1 MASTLQHLTIAR
13 RINDIYF
20 NFKGNEL
27 SEFLL
32 GSIVCDAPKKDI
44 TKNITTGI
52 KMPDTLERKSAR
64 AYTHYLRPSTNENKK
79 EIFISSEIAS
89 IYGYNPV
96 DDNANSVICY
106 EQFCPM
112 IKYFINKYYDY
123 FKEPFMI
130 GYLIHLIT
138 DDLYFRVI
146 TPMIINDNIESINS
160 FINEKYFS
168 LGYKKKEYISNGE
181 YLAWTHHFLYED
193 YNKYNTILTIKYENK
208 IPDFYNL
215 SRYLRNWEESNKSF
229 KPSMIED
236 LNDTESMISFIE
248 NANNL
253 AKNIRLIKQNIKFN
267 NAIKNQTLYYITY
280 DYYEKLEKETENIF
294 KEIYYNIDKYKI

>member
-20 NFKGNEL
+20 NFKSNQL

-44 TKNITTGI
+44 TQNISTGI
-52 KMPDTLERKSAR
+52 KLPDVLERKSGR
-64 AYTHYLRPSTNENKK
+64 AYTHYLRPSINEEKK
-79 EIFISSEIAS
+79 EIFINKKIAN
-89 IYGYNPV
+89 IYGYEPV
-96 DDNANSVICY
+96 DDKADSIICY

-123 FKEPFMI
+123 LKEPFMI

-146 TPMIINDNIESINS
+146 TPMLINDNLESINS
-160 FINEKYFS
+160 FINEKYS
-168 LGYKKKEYISNGE
+168 HLGYKKKDYVSNGE

-193 YNKYNTILTIKYENK
+193 YNKYNTILITKYENK
-208 IPDFYNL
+208 IPDLYNL
-215 SRYLRNWEESNKSF
+215 SRYLRNWEELDKNF

-236 LNDTESMISFIE
+236 LNDTESMINFIE

-267 NAIKNQTLYYITY
+267 NNIKTQPLEYITY
-280 DYYEKLEKETENIF
+280 NYYEKLEKETEDVF
-294 KEIYYNIDKYKI
+294 KEIYYNIKKYKI